1 MYIHMSLEIQNI
13 YVYRCPSISI
23 YTCFCFCLA
32 SVRKI
37 FTIVPVSEHRHFL
50 QCVKLWSTYTY
61 VYMHVRHIDIC
72 TYIYIYICIYTLAR
86 VCTHQ
91 VLIERFALAPPKCWT
106 FTLFRCQNRA
116 SQWARER
123 LFISE
128 AIALTMTRRFRSVQQ
143 AIPYPGQLAP
153 MLLQSHM

>member
-1 MYIHMSLEIQNI
+1 MEHMYLEIKNI
-13 YVYRCPSISI
+13 YACLPMSI
-23 YTCFCFCLA
+23 YFYIYLFLFLFLSGKCA
-32 SVRKI
+32 EN

-50 QCVKLWSTYTY
+50 QCVKLWSTYTD
-61 VYMHVRHIDIC
+61 VHIYACKIYIH
-72 TYIYIYICIYTLAR
+72 TYIYVYTYTLAR
-86 VCTHQ
+86 ACTHQ
-91 VLIERFALAPPKCWT
+91 VLIERFALAQPKCWT

-143 AIPYPGQLAP
+143 PIP
-153 MLLQSHM
+153 